1 MGIKISKINVKD
13 LGPIK
18 EPINWEFKD
27 FNLIYGKNE
36 KGKSLIVEFIIR
48 TLFKS
53 DYKKN
58 REDIDV
64 DWGYLRRIGS
74 GKVVV
79 KGIRSLIE
87 NNTTDEYEFFSKDK
101 SPNFL
106 DFLIKSPLNLP
117 YNIQKLFIVKEGEV
131 SIEKNYEEGISL
143 NYIKNIFS
151 MDKVL
156 NDIEE
161 NESKIPKNIKNYGYD
176 NSLDFEYKK
185 NIKLTKMGLAKDLEG
200 YIQKINVLEMTFD
213 KFLKSYQKD
222 EELKLKLKLSE
233 LMEEKEK
240 LLYSKRYKAYT
251 LSQKLDELREKEKF
265 FNKFEIER
273 CEKLLNEYN
282 IKKEEL
288 TKLEQEINQIENEIM
303 DEPEL
308 FKITENQLKAKR
320 FKAYS
325 LATKISKIKEELL
338 KYSEEEITKLNNQI
352 ELYKKE
358 KEQFLEDE
366 SLVKEYLDKTKNY
379 YYLLSLKD
387 LYNKYLQFDK
397 TKVSTK
403 FFGSPI
409 SIIIFSTILILLT
422 ISSIIFSLSNFNLFI
437 RVVPMIFSFLS
448 GFFLIF
454 SISKFINFVREER
467 RSYEV
472 EKIKKRFE
480 SHFGKPLK
488 DITDIDEMI
497 SFNQKLINHLEILK
511 PKLQSLSI
519 DLKTLKKQ
527 IIEKFESFGYPN
539 LEEEDWNKIIY
550 DIRLKNN
557 DLKERLDQIKSSF
570 EKLDVDPSSFEL
582 KDPGIEYD
590 LNIYEETK
598 EKLKK
603 YEILK
608 DRKNKKF
615 IEKEDLKKE
624 IESLKKEINQ
634 IFENLLKEKVDT
646 QNWENCLNN
655 VKMQAYE
662 ISNEISKIQGELNGL
677 AVDKEEYKMKDNNIT
692 FSQQKLEYI
701 EKEIENT
708 KNKIAQIE
716 QNNISIKAE
725 LSSKTGLDISSNIN
739 ELIKRIYQLKE
750 EYLKTKNQVESK
762 IISTILVYESILELK
777 KQEDEKLKIFLQ
789 SDLIKSSIK
798 KMTSRYNEISYES
811 IYEISD
817 IKSYENVDTNK
828 NSSKNRIKDF
838 EIFITDGYEKF
849 NVKDI
854 STGAKE
860 QLMLALRIGFLK
872 YLLKNKSGF
881 LILDDAFQHSDYE
894 RRKILIDSLI
904 ELLKDDWQIFYFT
917 MDDNLKNLIRE
928 RIKNSGYELFEK
940 LL

>member
-1 MGIKISKINVKD
+1 
-13 LGPIK
+13 
-18 EPINWEFKD
+18 
-27 FNLIYGKNE
+27 
-36 KGKSLIVEFIIR
+36 
-48 TLFKS
+48 
-53 DYKKN
+53 
-58 REDIDV
+58 
-64 DWGYLRRIGS
+64 
-74 GKVVV
+74 
-79 KGIRSLIE
+79 
-87 NNTTDEYEFFSKDK
+87 
-101 SPNFL
+101 
-106 DFLIKSPLNLP
+106 
-117 YNIQKLFIVKEGEV
+117 
-131 SIEKNYEEGISL
+131 
-143 NYIKNIFS
+143 
-151 MDKVL
+151 
-156 NDIEE
+156 
-161 NESKIPKNIKNYGYD
+161 
-176 NSLDFEYKK
+176 
-185 NIKLTKMGLAKDLEG
+185 
-200 YIQKINVLEMTFD
+200 
-213 KFLKSYQKD
+213 
-222 EELKLKLKLSE
+222 
-233 LMEEKEK
+233 
-240 LLYSKRYKAYT
+240 
-251 LSQKLDELREKEKF
+251 
-265 FNKFEIER
+265 
-273 CEKLLNEYN
+273 
-282 IKKEEL
+282 
-288 TKLEQEINQIENEIM
+288 
-303 DEPEL
+303 
-308 FKITENQLKAKR
+308 
-320 FKAYS
+320 
-325 LATKISKIKEELL
+325 
-338 KYSEEEITKLNNQI
+338 
-352 ELYKKE
+352 
-358 KEQFLEDE
+358 
-366 SLVKEYLDKTKNY
+366 
-379 YYLLSLKD
+379 
-387 LYNKYLQFDK
+387 
-397 TKVSTK
+397 
-403 FFGSPI
+403 
-409 SIIIFSTILILLT
+409 
-422 ISSIIFSLSNFNLFI
+422 
-437 RVVPMIFSFLS
+437 
-448 GFFLIF
+448 
-454 SISKFINFVREER
+454 
-467 RSYEV
+467 
-472 EKIKKRFE
+472 
-480 SHFGKPLK
+480 
-488 DITDIDEMI
+488 
-497 SFNQKLINHLEILK
+497 
-511 PKLQSLSI
+511 
-519 DLKTLKKQ
+519 
-527 IIEKFESFGYPN
+527 
-539 LEEEDWNKIIY
+539 
-550 DIRLKNN
+550 
-557 DLKERLDQIKSSF
+557 
-570 EKLDVDPSSFEL
+570 
-582 KDPGIEYD
+582 
-590 LNIYEETK
+590 NIYEETK